1 MGWMIRLSGSI
12 RVQNPNAYQSGPQ
25 PILWHAMCLV
35 YPIPQQGINMTYNG
49 QHYLCYSWGV

>member
-25 PILWHAMCLV
+25 PILWQAMCLV

-49 QHYLCYSWGV
+49 QHYLCYI